1 MRLPCAGKSVKHD
14 ISAVVTI
21 PDFSHRPAVALLV
34 GPTEL
39 MPSPRAFIFGPWRA
53 VSVLGI
59 TQILS
64 WGALFYPPVLT
75 VPLIAA
81 DHGWSPPFA
90 MAGFSVGLFVGGLCA
105 RYVGGAID
113 RFGGHVVMP
122 VGSLIGAAGL
132 VVLVWA
138 PGIASYFAAW
148 ITIGVAMAASLYDPA
163 FATLGR
169 IFGGAARSPIT
180 VLTLAGGFASTVS
193 WPVTQFLIQT
203 VGWRSAYLVYA
214 ALLAGLA
221 APLHAFALP
230 REQAGSASRHAT
242 VSDKQTKVFV
252 PSHGFAFALV
262 AAGFA
267 SYAFVPSALSAQ
279 LLAIFQRFGLA
290 PETVVA
296 IGMLFGPAQVFARI
310 CEFSFARRLPPLWIA
325 RCAIGLLVA
334 AFVLLA
340 LLPFSASVAASF
352 AVMFGMANGLLTIA
366 RGTVPLALFGAA
378 GYGRLMGRI
387 GGPFLVVQALAPVV
401 VTFVANRASDAVGLA
416 LVAAFAV
423 FAFLCFVLIRQPET
437 PNI

>member
-1 MRLPCAGKSVKHD
+1 
-14 ISAVVTI
+14 
-21 PDFSHRPAVALLV
+21 
-34 GPTEL
+34 
-39 MPSPRAFIFGPWRA
+39 MPSPGAFIFGPWRA
-53 VSVLGI
+53 VSVLGV
-59 TQILS
+59 TEILS

-90 MAGFSVGLFVGGLCA
+90 MAGFSVGLFVGGLCS

-113 RFGGHVVMP
+113 RLGGHVVMP
-122 VGSLIGAAGL
+122 IGSLIGALGLAGL
-132 VVLVWA
+132 VFA
-138 PGIASYFAAW
+138 PGVLGYFAAW
-148 ITIGVAMAASLYDPA
+148 ITIGIAMAASLYDPA

-169 IFGGAARSPIT
+169 IFGSAARTPIT
-180 VLTLAGGFASTVS
+180 ALTLVAGFASTVS
-193 WPVTQFLIQT
+193 WPATQFLIQT
-203 VGWRSAYLVYA
+203 VGWRGAYLVYA

-230 REQAGSASRHAT
+230 RQHAGTLRQATSADQAG
-242 VSDKQTKVFV
+242 KVFV
-252 PSHGFAFALV
+252 PSHGFAFVLV

-290 PETVVA
+290 PATVVA
-296 IGMLFGPAQVFARI
+296 IGMLFGPAQVLARI
-310 CEFSFARRLPPLWIA
+310 GEFSFARRLHPLWIA
-325 RCAIGLLVA
+325 RCAVGLLVA

-340 LLPFSASVAASF
+340 LLPFSASVAAIF

-401 VTFVANRASDAVGLA
+401 VTFVADRASDAIGLA
-416 LVAAFAV
+416 VVAAFATI
-423 FAFLCFVLIRQPET
+423 ALLCFVLIRQPS
-437 PNI
+437 